1 MLDSA
6 SVGRMGSEGEGDS
19 PTHIKEGKLMD
30 RLHGINR
37 KGAALMSA
45 LIPMMVLVSCAGG
58 KMKSH
63 YPKDWVES
71 VEVSKVSSDE
81 LKLRFFVPAESLYYA
96 AGVNYEAQGDA
107 LRVAIERCNI
117 NEPCSPMVKRAMPI
131 PQDQIAELRLPYA
144 GKVILVHAD
153 QEEQIY
159 P

>member
-1 MLDSA
+1 
-6 SVGRMGSEGEGDS
+6 
-19 PTHIKEGKLMD
+19 MD
-30 RLHGINR
+30 RLNASKR
-37 KGAALMSA
+37 SSAALMSA
-45 LIPMMVLVSCAGG
+45 LIPMMMMLVSCAGG
-58 KMKSH
+58 RMKSH

-71 VEVSKVSSDE
+71 LEVSKVSDDE

-96 AGVNYEAQGDA
+96 AGVNYEVQGDA
-107 LRVAIERCNI
+107 LRVAIERCSI
-117 NEPCSPMVKRAMPI
+117 NESCSPMVKRAMPM